1 MPSVGEQALL
11 FADPFRALLSI
22 SSLYVAMYHAI
33 VKRIVR
39 NAFEDL
45 SNRNLEPLLDRCAP
59 DLRHTF
65 AGDHALGGTRQSRE
79 AFRAW
84 MERLYRLFPELQFH
98 IRDIIVTGPPWDTR
112 LAITW
117 TDRGVAADGVEYEND
132 GVHILRLKWG
142 RLVELNARLDTQHLE
157 RTLDRMADA
166 GIDEAAADPIED
178 VHSSVKASANPVETT
193 ALDAAGVA

>member
-1 MPSVGEQALL
+1 
-11 FADPFRALLSI
+11 
-22 SSLYVAMYHAI
+22 MYHAI
-33 VKRIVR
+33 VKRITR

-45 SNRNLEPLLDRCAP
+45 SNRNLGPLLDRCAP

-65 AGDHALGGTRQSRE
+65 AGDHALGGTRRSRE

-98 IRDIIVTGPPWDTR
+98 IRDVMLTGPPWNTR
-112 LAITW
+112 LAVTW

-142 RLVELNARLDTQHLE
+142 RLVELNARLDTQHLKH
-157 RTLDRMADA
+157 TLDRMAAA

-178 VHSSVKASANPVETT
+178 AAPHPERSSDPAGTA
-193 ALDAAGVA
+193 ALDVPTAA